1 MIDFH
6 THIYPKDL
14 PNFNEIYDT
23 DIFIT
28 LKTCC
33 NETWIM
39 QEGEK
44 FRKIN
49 DRCLSLEKRLEDME
63 TCGVELQVLSCVPIL
78 FSYNAPS
85 NQIKTVVKYINDFL
99 ITCCN
104 KYPDKFKC
112 LGTLP
117 MQDINLT
124 LEEIKRNGSNVI
136 GYQIGTN
143 IRNTN
148 LDNEIFSPIFN
159 LLEEMGLILFIHP
172 WDMMG
177 QNYMKDYWL
186 PWLVGMPAET
196 SRAICSMIFGGIFDK
211 FPKLKVVFAHGG
223 GSFSGTLPRIQHGY
237 NVRPDLCGLK
247 CKKSPKEYCG
257 HFWVDSLVHNKH
269 ELKKIIDLFGKN
281 RVIFGTDYPF
291 PLGELNPGEYINLLN
306 IDENTKNMIRKKNF
320 IDLIKY

>member
-39 QEGEK
+39 HEGEK

-78 FSYNAPS
+78 FSYNAPN

-99 ITCCN
+99 ITCCK
-104 KYPDKFKC
+104 KYPNKFKC

-124 LEEIKRNGSNVI
+124 LEEIKRNSSNVI

-143 IRNTN
+143 IRNIN
-148 LDNEIFSPIFN
+148 LDSEIFFPIFN
-159 LLEEMGLILFIHP
+159 LLEEMRLILFIHP

-237 NVRPDLCGLK
+237 NVRPDLCARK

-257 HFWVDSLVHNKH
+257 HFWVDSLVHNKL

-291 PLGELNPGEYINLLN
+291 PLGELNPGEHLNLLN
-306 IDENTKNMIRKKNF
+306 IDETTKNMIRKKNF
-320 IDLIKY
+320 IDLLKY